1 MKTQGMWI
9 VMSGLVFLIITGCS
23 SKNVTSTSDGT
34 ELSSSDGKS
43 GFGTPGTGGGNS
55 PRGGP
60 LSGFSKKPGDESIA
74 GTAPFMLSKAD
85 QSGVDSREARKTR
98 EDSRKQLVDIYFAY
112 DRWGL
117 SDEGKKNLSES
128 AGFLKG
134 HPKAKLLI
142 EGHCDE
148 RGSAEYNLALGDKR
162 AKEARQYLS
171 DLGIHN
177 PIAVTSYGK
186 ERPTCKEQDES
197 CYSKNRRAHL
207 LIEAD

>member
-1 MKTQGMWI
+1 MMKTPGMWI
-9 VMSGLVFLIITGCS
+9 AMGGLAFLMVTGCS
-23 SKNVTSTSDGT
+23 SKNVKSTSETG
-34 ELSSSDGKS
+34 LSSSDGTS
-43 GFGTPGTGGGNS
+43 QDGAPGKGGGNAL
-55 PRGGP
+55 RGGP
-60 LSGFSKKPGDESIA
+60 LTGFGKKPADESIA
-74 GTAPFMLSKAD
+74 GTAPLMLSKAD
-85 QSGVDSREARKTR
+85 QLAMDSREARKTR
-98 EDSRKQLVDIYFAY
+98 EDSRKQLLDIYFAF

-128 AGFLKG
+128 AGFLRD
-134 HPKAKLLI
+134 HPNAKLFI

-148 RGSAEYNLALGDKR
+148 RGSAEYNLALGEKR

-177 PIAVTSYGK
+177 TVAVTSYGK
-186 ERPTCKEQDES
+186 ERPACKEHDES

>member
-1 MKTQGMWI
+1 MWI
-9 VMSGLVFLIITGCS
+9 AMGGLVFLMVTGCS
-23 SKNVTSTSDGT
+23 SKNVKSTSETD
-34 ELSSSDGKS
+34 LSSSDGA
-43 GFGTPGTGGGNS
+43 PGTGGGNAL
-55 PRGGP
+55 RGGP
-60 LSGFSKKPGDESIA
+60 LTGFGKKPADESIA
-74 GTAPFMLSKAD
+74 GTAPLMLSKAD
-85 QSGVDSREARKTR
+85 QLAMDSREARKTR
-98 EDSRKQLVDIYFAY
+98 EDSRKQLLDIYFAF

-128 AGFLKG
+128 AGFLKE
-134 HPKAKLLI
+134 HPKAKLFI

-148 RGSAEYNLALGDKR
+148 RGSAEYNLALGEKR

-177 PIAVTSYGK
+177 AVAVTSYGK
-186 ERPTCKEQDES
+186 ERPTCKEHDES

>member
-1 MKTQGMWI
+1 MKTPGMWI
-9 VMSGLVFLIITGCS
+9 AMGGLVFLMVTGCS
-23 SKNVTSTSDGT
+23 SKNVKSTSETD
-34 ELSSSDGKS
+34 LSSSDGA
-43 GFGTPGTGGGNS
+43 PGTGG
-55 PRGGP
+55 P
-60 LSGFSKKPGDESIA
+60 LTGFGKKPADESIA
-74 GTAPFMLSKAD
+74 GTAPLMLSKAD
-85 QSGVDSREARKTR
+85 QLAMDSREARKTR
-98 EDSRKQLVDIYFAY
+98 EDSRKQLLDIYFAF

-128 AGFLKG
+128 AGFLKE
-134 HPKAKLLI
+134 HPKAKLFI

-148 RGSAEYNLALGDKR
+148 RGSAEYNLALGEKR

-177 PIAVTSYGK
+177 AVAVTSYGK
-186 ERPTCKEQDES
+186 ERPACKEHDES

>member
-1 MKTQGMWI
+1 MKTRGMWI
-9 VMSGLVFLIITGCS
+9 AMSGLVFLMITGCS
-23 SKNVTSTSDGT
+23 SKNVKSTSDGT
-34 ELSSSDGKS
+34 ELSSSDGTS
-43 GFGTPGTGGGNS
+43 GTGSGNS

-60 LSGFSKKPGDESIA
+60 LSGFNKKPADESMA
-74 GTAPFMLSKAD
+74 GTDPFMLSKAD
-85 QSGVDSREARKTR
+85 QLAKDGREARKTR

-134 HPKAKLLI
+134 HPKAKLFI

-177 PIAVTSYGK
+177 TVAVTSYGK